1 VDRDRRRSRR
11 GVPQGHRG
19 ALGGAVAA
27 VAAHPR
33 APAIDP
39 ADLTLLEQAERLR
52 RGQCSSRELVDAHL
66 ARIDAL
72 DGRLHAFV
80 EVYAGEARALADAAD
95 RARAA
100 RLPLGPLHGLPIGLK
115 DLCDIAGRIGTIGS
129 KMWAARVATETSA
142 TVERLLA
149 AGMIPL
155 GKLHMVEFAFGAWG
169 TNARMGT
176 PWNPWDLERARVPGG
191 SSSGTGVAVAAGLV
205 PAGLGSDTGGS
216 VRIPAAFNGVTGLK
230 TTFGLISL
238 RGTGLLSW
246 TLDTIGPLARS
257 VDDCAALFRVLAD
270 APPELPAAA
279 GAGRLEHYRIALPDR
294 AQLPAFMH
302 PAVLEAWTGAAR
314 ELEKLGARVVPAR
327 LPEWYFDLA
336 RQVGMIIASEAYE
349 LHRAH
354 IEDPKQ
360 PINDAARARIL
371 AAEQL
376 APGEYAGMLR
386 QMGERR
392 REFAEWFRGFDALL
406 LPTVPLPAP
415 ALDEIDE
422 MAPIP
427 SSLTRSVNYLGLCAL
442 ALPAG
447 FHEGLPLSV
456 QVIGEPFAER
466 TVLEIGRAFQA
477 ATDHHRRRPALG

>member
-1 VDRDRRRSRR
+1 V
-11 GVPQGHRG
+11 
-19 ALGGAVAA
+19 GGAPAA
-27 VAAHPR
+27 VAPHPRAAAGRRAHR

-39 ADLTLLEQAERLR
+39 ADLTLLEQAACLR
-52 RGQCSSRELVDAHL
+52 RGECSSRDLVEAHL
-66 ARIDAL
+66 ARIAARDAK
-72 DGRLHAFV
+72 LHAFV
-80 EVYAGEARALADAAD
+80 EVYAEEARALADAAD
-95 RARAA
+95 RARAS
-100 RLPLGPLHGLPIGLK
+100 RLPLGPLHGLPIALK
-115 DLCDIAGRIGTIGS
+115 DLCDIASRVGTIGS
-129 KMWAARVATETSA
+129 KMWAKRVATETSA

-169 TNARMGT
+169 TNALMGT
-176 PWNPWDLERARVPGG
+176 PWNPWDPARHRAPGG
-191 SSSGTGVAVAAGLV
+191 SSSGTGVAVAAGLA
-205 PAGLGSDTGGS
+205 PAGIGSDTGGS

-230 TTFGLISL
+230 TSFGLISL

-257 VDDCAALFRVLAD
+257 AEDCAALFRVLAD
-270 APPELPAAA
+270 ARPDLPEPAAA
-279 GAGRLEHYRIALPDR
+279 RLDRCRIALPDP

-302 PAVLEAWTGAAR
+302 PAVLAAWTDAAR
-314 ELEKLGARVVPAR
+314 ELEKLGARRVPAR
-327 LPEWYFDLA
+327 LPEWYFGLA
-336 RQVGMIIASEAYE
+336 REVGMIIASEAFE

-354 IEDPKQ
+354 IEDPAQ
-360 PINDAARARIL
+360 PINDAVRARVL
-371 AAEQL
+371 GARQL

-392 REFAEWFRGFDALL
+392 REFGEWFRDYDALL

-415 ALDEIDE
+415 PLAEIDE
-422 MAPIP
+422 MAPVP

-456 QVIGEPFAER
+456 QVIGRALAER
-466 TVLEIGRAFQA
+466 DVLEIGQAFQR
-477 ATDHHRRRPALG
+477 ATSHHRRRPAAG